1 VAGAALF
8 AALIVHP
15 FALTHPETGL
25 LGRLLGPGLA
35 EAVGWSATG
44 GMVLLFLAA
53 LVAAIVAAMP
63 PAGGAAPVLK
73 PGGRLGG
80 GPYRSYD
87 CTLTPTLVEGIAAS
101 VETAADGLSDR
112 ERQRAL
118 EHVASARKAIAVGAL
133 PEALGDAAR
142 AIAVYRQSV
151 EAARRDDTIRIWD
164 K

>member
-1 VAGAALF
+1 
-8 AALIVHP
+8 
-15 FALTHPETGL
+15 
-25 LGRLLGPGLA
+25 
-35 EAVGWSATG
+35 
-44 GMVLLFLAA
+44 
-53 LVAAIVAAMP
+53 MP

-87 CTLTPTLVEGIAAS
+87 CTLTPALVEGIAAS

-112 ERQRAL
+112 ERHRAL